1 MLASRLPH
9 RFRTCSCMICWLQ
22 HKPCVVPGLTSI
34 LGPSL
39 GAFSA
44 DTTLVL
50 ILLWG
55 SSKRQSHIGD
65 DGSKVQVIFFLTGP
79 VRKERDTVCM
89 RRTPA
94 NERGRGY
101 KRNEVAFNRGSA
113 CMRACRVLTLSRYY
127 ESQVDTCKK
136 YQL

>member
-1 MLASRLPH
+1 
-9 RFRTCSCMICWLQ
+9 MICWLQ
-22 HKPCVVPGLTSI
+22 HKPCAVPGLTSI

-79 VRKERDTVCM
+79 VRKERVTSIQC
-89 RRTPA
+89 
-94 NERGRGY
+94 
-101 KRNEVAFNRGSA
+101 A
-113 CMRACRVLTLSRYY
+113 CAEHPQMKGGGGTSGF
-127 ESQVDTCKK
+127 
-136 YQL
+136 